1 MVDRRSVLRS
11 FVVAALIL
19 AIFIALGIGLYRDA
33 SLLRRQEW
41 SVDPWKLALSLCL
54 LVGSLTTSAL
64 VWKKILGLFDVDLD
78 LRKCFK
84 ITFVSSM
91 GKYLPGKVWAY
102 VSQVYLAQKVG
113 VPVDVCL
120 YSAAVFFLAYNFS
133 GLIIFVLGLF
143 VWTDVPASLIAL
155 ALAGLIACIALLFSR
170 RFLSLVVKVGS
181 RISRP
186 FREGAGPNGPALK
199 AKPSK
204 VGAVVALLAFDW
216 LVLIASVHFLV
227 NSFYEISL
235 SGALVVCGTLVV
247 SVISGVLAFFVP
259 AGLGVREG
267 VGSYLLGLYMPS
279 AVAIVIV
286 LAMRI
291 WLTVGELACFL
302 AALRVREPRL
312 R

>member
-1 MVDRRSVLRS
+1 M
-11 FVVAALIL
+11 VAALIL
-19 AIFIALGIGLYRDA
+19 AIFTALGIGLYRDA

-41 SVDPWKLALSLCL
+41 SVDPWRLALSLCL

-120 YSAAVFFLAYNFS
+120 YSAAVFFLAYNLS

-143 VWTDVPASLIAL
+143 VWTDVPASLVVL
-155 ALAGLIACIALLFSR
+155 MLAGLMACAALLFSR
-170 RFLSLVVKVGS
+170 RFLSLAVRVGS
-181 RISRP
+181 RISRR
-186 FREGAGPNGPALK
+186 FREGMAPSEPKLK
-199 AKPSK
+199 ATPSG
-204 VGAVVALLAFDW
+204 VGALIALLAFDW
-216 LVLIASVHFLV
+216 LVLIAGVHFLV

-286 LAMRI
+286 LAMRT

>member
-1 MVDRRSVLRS
+1 M
-11 FVVAALIL
+11 VAALIL

-155 ALAGLIACIALLFSR
+155 ALAGLVACIALLFSR

-186 FREGAGPNGPALK
+186 FRESAGPNGPALK

-204 VGAVVALLAFDW
+204 VGAVVAFLAFDW

-286 LAMRI
+286 LVMRI